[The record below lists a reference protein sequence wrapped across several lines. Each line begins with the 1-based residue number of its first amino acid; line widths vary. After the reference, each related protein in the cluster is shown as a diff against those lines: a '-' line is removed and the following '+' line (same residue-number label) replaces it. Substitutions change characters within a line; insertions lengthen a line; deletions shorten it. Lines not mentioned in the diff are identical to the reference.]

1 MRPGSRPRRVRKGG
15 VATLHVTKEP
25 TRPIEQECWESLAC
39 AIVERAA
46 EDYALALRGRVKYE
60 RSAQGNKETMERFAN
75 RMRMDCKKFFRS
87 GWCMMLVS
95 VDGNKIMQEI
105 ENQCDAQAL

>member
-1 MRPGSRPRRVRKGG
+1 MT
-15 VATLHVTKEP
+15 TLHVTKEP

-39 AIVERAA
+39 AIVEQAV

-60 RSAQGNKETMERFAN
+60 RSAQGSRESMGRFVER
-75 RMRMDCKKFFRS
+75 MLMDCKKFFRS

-95 VDGNKIMQEI
+95 VDGKKIMQAI
-105 ENQCDAQAL
+105 EDEYEREEKRREALFEPVH